1 MNSKSS
7 DEAPSL
13 PKPANGTPLIKD
25 TGVQPL
31 KNLPHTVTE
40 STQAATIMSVPVEVT
55 PAPRTG
61 SLLSEIR
68 SITQRGGKTNKGG

>member
-1 MNSKSS
+1 MNSTPTDKIPEHAETKSDQS
-7 DEAPSL
+7 MLKGD
-13 PKPANGTPLIKD
+13 D
-25 TGVQPL
+25 QFVL
-31 KNLPHTVTE
+31 KNVPHTVTKRSIE
-40 STQAATIMSVPVEVT
+40 ATLRSVPVEVT